1 MPAFLFGK
9 IQAYKIVEG
18 DKVRYFVRTQVANTG
33 NGDGV
38 VNIGIRSQMRDRG
51 RGGGFG
57 GFGGFGPGGRQLEGE
72 ERAADALEAD
82 PFSGLLQG
90 NRLTIQVEG
99 VAVRNYYPV
108 AHGRTETVE
117 ELKVAGPAGRIAAT
131 VMESTR

>member
-1 MPAFLFGK
+1 MQHPTGFERRLIPGRRNAVLELVRDK
-9 IQAYKIVEG
+9 LQIQEG
-18 DKVRYFVRTQVANTG
+18 LHTFAAGEGERP
-33 NGDGV
+33 
-38 VNIGIRSQMRDRG
+38 
-51 RGGGFG
+51 
-57 GFGGFGPGGRQLEGE
+57 GGFGPGGRQLEGE
-72 ERAADALEAD
+72 ERAAEALEAD

-108 AHGRTETVE
+108 AHGLTETVE